1 MLKMVIVS
9 ILGLILFGA
18 LPVARAAEKHLIYMQ
33 GCCVQQANGA
43 VARDYKTIVQTLRDA
58 GFNVFFELRTADETD
73 KEGQAQAYAEKI
85 AQYVQGL
92 LAKGVAPEDITVS
105 GFSLGSRTALVAAGL
120 IAQPKVN
127 YVLLAGCPVDANS
140 RVTIDYTKVTGRIL
154 SIYDSLDDKFGSCE
168 GLLPKEIAFKEIK
181 LESGK
186 GHKLFRLTDEASIA
200 SWKIP
205 LEQWAKNP

>member
-85 AQYVQGL
+85 RNTYRACWLKVWRLKIL
-92 LAKGVAPEDITVS
+92 LSAD
-105 GFSLGSRTALVAAGL
+105 SRW
-120 IAQPKVN
+120 
-127 YVLLAGCPVDANS
+127 
-140 RVTIDYTKVTGRIL
+140 
-154 SIYDSLDDKFGSCE
+154 
-168 GLLPKEIAFKEIK
+168 
-181 LESGK
+181 
-186 GHKLFRLTDEASIA
+186 GHVPR
-200 SWKIP
+200 
-205 LEQWAKNP
+205 